1 MNKFLQIYY
10 NLYKKLLY
18 SIVEL
23 FIFVSIHS
31 RNYNLMKKL
40 LLLFLFT
47 GAFVGFSN
55 NMQAQLRE
63 PGSITQ
69 KSDDG
74 VLVAYPNPAKDFL
87 LIKAKDTALKI
98 KSVTFYSILG
108 TQVANYT
115 VNMNSGEINIE
126 KLKPGKY
133 LIRYILSDNTQK
145 VTQIVK
151 Q

>member
-1 MNKFLQIYY
+1 
-10 NLYKKLLY
+10 
-18 SIVEL
+18 
-23 FIFVSIHS
+23 
-31 RNYNLMKKL
+31 MKKL
-40 LLLFLFT
+40 LLLFIFLGT
-47 GAFVGFSN
+47 FVGFSN
-55 NMQAQLRE
+55 NMKAQIKE
-63 PGSITQ
+63 PGSLSQ

-87 LIKAKDTALKI
+87 IMKAKDSNLRI

-108 TQVANYT
+108 TQVANYS

-133 LIRYILSDNTQK
+133 LIRYILSDNTMK

>member
-1 MNKFLQIYY
+1 MYEIIELITFVIY
-10 NLYKKLLY
+10 
-18 SIVEL
+18 IRE
-23 FIFVSIHS
+23 II
-31 RNYNLMKKL
+31 NLMKKL
-40 LLLFLFT
+40 LLLFLFVGT
-47 GAFVGFSN
+47 FVGFSN
-55 NMQAQLRE
+55 NFKAQLRE

-69 KSDDG
+69 KADDG
-74 VLVAYPNPAKDFL
+74 VLLAYPNPAKDFL
-87 LIKAKDTALKI
+87 IIKAKDSSLRI

-108 TQVANYT
+108 MQVASYT

-133 LIRYILSDNTQK
+133 MIRYILSDNTQK

>member
-1 MNKFLQIYY
+1 
-10 NLYKKLLY
+10 
-18 SIVEL
+18 
-23 FIFVSIHS
+23 
-31 RNYNLMKKL
+31 MKKL
-40 LLLFLFT
+40 LLLIIFLGT
-47 GAFVGFSN
+47 FVGFSSN
-55 NMQAQLRE
+55 LKAQIKE
-63 PGSITQ
+63 PGSISQ

-87 LIKAKDTALKI
+87 IVKAKDTSLKI

-108 TQVANYT
+108 TQVANYS
-115 VNMNSGEINIE
+115 VNMNTGEINIE
-126 KLKPGKY
+126 RLKPGKY

>member
-1 MNKFLQIYY
+1 
-10 NLYKKLLY
+10 LYR
-18 SIVEL
+18 IVEL
-23 FIFVSIHS
+23 FIFVLIHS

-40 LLLFLFT
+40 LLLFIFI

-63 PGSITQ
+63 PGSPSQ

-87 LIKAKDTALKI
+87 LIKAKDSALKI

-108 TQVANYT
+108 TQVANYS

>member
-1 MNKFLQIYY
+1 
-10 NLYKKLLY
+10 
-18 SIVEL
+18 
-23 FIFVSIHS
+23 
-31 RNYNLMKKL
+31 MKKL
-40 LLLFLFT
+40 LLLFIFL

-55 NMQAQLRE
+55 NINAQIKE
-63 PGSITQ
+63 PSAFSQ

-74 VLVAYPNPAKDFL
+74 VFVAYPNPAKDFL
-87 LIKAKDTALKI
+87 IIKAKDSSLKI

-108 TQVANYT
+108 TQVANYS

-126 KLKPGKY
+126 RLKPGKY
-133 LIRYILSDNTQK
+133 LIRYILSDNTMK

>member
-1 MNKFLQIYY
+1 MYR
-10 NLYKKLLY
+10 
-18 SIVEL
+18 IVEL
-23 FIFVSIHS
+23 FIFVLIHS

-87 LIKAKDTALKI
+87 LIKAKDSALKI

-108 TQVANYT
+108 TQVANYA

>member
-1 MNKFLQIYY
+1 
-10 NLYKKLLY
+10 
-18 SIVEL
+18 
-23 FIFVSIHS
+23 
-31 RNYNLMKKL
+31 MKKL
-40 LLLFLFT
+40 LLLFLFAGT
-47 GAFVGFSN
+47 FVGFSSN
-55 NMQAQLRE
+55 LNAQLRE
-63 PGSITQ
+63 PGSISQ

-74 VLVAYPNPAKDFL
+74 VFIAYPNPAKDFL
-87 LIKAKDTALKI
+87 IIRAKDPSLKV
-98 KSVTFYSILG
+98 KNVTFYSILG
-108 TQVANYT
+108 TQVATYA

>member
-1 MNKFLQIYY
+1 
-10 NLYKKLLY
+10 
-18 SIVEL
+18 
-23 FIFVSIHS
+23 
-31 RNYNLMKKL
+31 MKKL
-40 LLLFLFT
+40 LLLILFVST
-47 GAFVGFSN
+47 FVGFSDSLK
-55 NMQAQLRE
+55 AQLRH
-63 PGSITQ
+63 PGSMSQ

-74 VLVAYPNPAKDFL
+74 VLIAYPNPAKDFL
-87 LIKAKDTALKI
+87 VIKAKDSSLKI
-98 KSVTFYSILG
+98 KSITFYSILG

-133 LIRYILSDNTQK
+133 LIRYILSNNTQK

>member
-1 MNKFLQIYY
+1 MYE
-10 NLYKKLLY
+10 
-18 SIVEL
+18 IVE
-23 FIFVSIHS
+23 FIIFVIYI
-31 RNYNLMKKL
+31 REIINLMKKL
-40 LLLFLFT
+40 LLLFLFVGT
-47 GAFVGFSN
+47 FVGFSN
-55 NMQAQLRE
+55 NLKAQLRE

-69 KSDDG
+69 KADDG
-74 VLVAYPNPAKDFL
+74 VLLAYPNPAKDFL
-87 LIKAKDTALKI
+87 IVKAKDPSLKI

-108 TQVANYT
+108 MQVASYT

-133 LIRYILSDNTQK
+133 MIRYILSDNTQK

>member
-1 MNKFLQIYY
+1 MYR
-10 NLYKKLLY
+10 
-18 SIVEL
+18 IVEL
-23 FIFVSIHS
+23 FIFVLIHS

-40 LLLFLFT
+40 LLLFIFL

-63 PGSITQ
+63 PGSLSQ

-87 LIKAKDTALKI
+87 LIKAKDSALKI

-108 TQVANYT
+108 TQVANYS

>member
-1 MNKFLQIYY
+1 
-10 NLYKKLLY
+10 
-18 SIVEL
+18 
-23 FIFVSIHS
+23 
-31 RNYNLMKKL
+31 MKKL
-40 LLLFLFT
+40 LLLFLFIGT
-47 GAFVGFSN
+47 FVGFSN
-55 NMQAQLRE
+55 NFKAQLRE
-63 PGSITQ
+63 PGSISQ
-69 KSDDG
+69 KADDG
-74 VLVAYPNPAKDFL
+74 VLVAYPNPARDFL
-87 LIKAKDTALKI
+87 VIKAKDSSLRV

-108 TQVANYT
+108 TQVANYA

>member
-1 MNKFLQIYY
+1 MRE
-10 NLYKKLLY
+10 
-18 SIVEL
+18 IVEL
-23 FIFVSIHS
+23 FTFVTKYL

-40 LLLFLFT
+40 LLLFIFLGT
-47 GAFVGFSN
+47 FVGFSSN
-55 NMQAQLRE
+55 LKAQIKE
-63 PGSITQ
+63 PGSISQ

-87 LIKAKDTALKI
+87 IVKAKDTSLKI

-108 TQVANYT
+108 TQVANYS
-115 VNMNSGEINIE
+115 VNMNTGEINIE

>member
-1 MNKFLQIYY
+1 
-10 NLYKKLLY
+10 
-18 SIVEL
+18 
-23 FIFVSIHS
+23 
-31 RNYNLMKKL
+31 MKKL
-40 LLLFLFT
+40 LLLFLFVGT
-47 GAFVGFSN
+47 FVGFSN
-55 NMQAQLRE
+55 NLKAQLRE

-69 KSDDG
+69 KADDG
-74 VLVAYPNPAKDFL
+74 VLLAYPNPAKDFL
-87 LIKAKDTALKI
+87 IVKAKDPSLKI

-108 TQVANYT
+108 MQVANYT

-133 LIRYILSDNTQK
+133 MIRYILSDNTQK

>member
-1 MNKFLQIYY
+1 
-10 NLYKKLLY
+10 
-18 SIVEL
+18 
-23 FIFVSIHS
+23 
-31 RNYNLMKKL
+31 MKKL
-40 LLLFLFT
+40 LLLFIFT
-47 GAFVGFSN
+47 ASIIGFSN
-55 NMQAQLRE
+55 NLKAQLRE
-63 PGSITQ
+63 PGSISQ

-87 LIKAKDTALKI
+87 VVRAKDPSLKI
-98 KSVTFYSILG
+98 KNVIFYSILG
-108 TQVANYT
+108 TQVANYS

>member
-1 MNKFLQIYY
+1 MQE
-10 NLYKKLLY
+10 
-18 SIVEL
+18 IVEF
-23 FIFVSIHS
+23 FIFVFKYL

-40 LLLFLFT
+40 LLLFIFL

-55 NMQAQLRE
+55 NMKAQIKE
-63 PGSITQ
+63 PSSFSQ

-87 LIKAKDTALKI
+87 IIKAKDSNLRI
-98 KSVTFYSILG
+98 KSVIFYSILG
-108 TQVANYT
+108 TQVASYS

-133 LIRYILSDNTQK
+133 LIRYILSDNTMK